1 MPSKRPQ
8 SDARTEM
15 GRNLARL
22 LFDYKLRDLINL
34 SPGEKAR
41 LQAQFPRLN
50 EAEFNDIVTQV
61 IDAKQYQQERVGWQA
76 VPHDIAV
83 VIFVAVTTL
92 VNLRIGVIAGVAA
105 LVLLE
110 SLFQFYFYRPLYRYL
125 SLLVWLTYPAYIL
138 LAYVLYQ
145 RGYEW
150 VWILVIVAL
159 AWGGSFLL
167 GIVARLPVRLILEA
181 KARSSK
187 EVARS
192 K

>member
-92 VNLRIGVIAGVAA
+92 VNLRIGVIAGVGA

-187 EVARS
+187 GVARS

>member
-1 MPSKRPQ
+1 MPSRHSQ

-22 LFDYKLRDLINL
+22 LFDYKLRDLMNL

-50 EAEFNDIVTQV
+50 QAEFDDVVAQV

-76 VPHDIAV
+76 VPHDVAV
-83 VIFVAVTTL
+83 LIFVALTWL
-92 VNLRIGVIAGVAA
+92 VNLRIGIITGVAA

-110 SLFQFYFYRPLYRYL
+110 SLFQFYFHRPLYRYL

-138 LAYVLYQ
+138 LAYALFQ
-145 RGYEW
+145 QGYPW
-150 VWILVIVAL
+150 VWILLIVVL

-167 GIVARLPVRLILEA
+167 GILARLPVRLILEA
-181 KARSSK
+181 KAK
-187 EVARS
+187 DQKGVARR